1 MRYTSYVMGSTNY
14 IWIHF
19 VQVGVNQDMQMG
31 DRQIECCLV
40 VTDGRRVNQVKQLI
54 NVDRSKKI
62 MVLGETE
69 RLRAG
74 EGGGRGLFQVVVR
87 KLLRR

>member
-1 MRYTSYVMGSTNY
+1 MFSVRSAIGNIRCTSYVMGSTNC

-40 VTDGRRVNQVKQLI
+40 VTDGRTESKSSVTVN
-54 NVDRSKKI
+54 
-62 MVLGETE
+62 
-69 RLRAG
+69 
-74 EGGGRGLFQVVVR
+74 
-87 KLLRR
+87 